1 MFLVFLCAWAFGQVQ
16 PDPRVLVKQAG
27 ATTGQVLKWDGAKW
41 IPDTDIGADGNGI
54 YSGSGTSP
62 ANTVVTQAG
71 ELSIKNVNSYDFKIG
86 DVDNAVLGDGFSVT
100 PTGVTM
106 GNIFGD
112 SDTYI
117 FSGKGL
123 FGNYLRTNASNLV
136 QGGTNT
142 IWTILGGD
150 FKFADSRGTQ
160 LGLEYS
166 GNYSSA
172 ILGNARSIP
181 DIGTVKSIYTAG
193 TGISLTP
200 SGNNVV
206 IANTSTDNN
215 GIYTGSGTVPN
226 NTTATLTDDFTFSGV
241 DNTGTQSPKFRVT
254 ATGTDPGVQVWK
266 VGNDSLQLSFL
277 SGEPIL
283 EYAGQSGNDFWIK
296 TGVHD
301 LRIDGSSFQTY
312 PTKNIFGGYVA
323 TPYVQVAANT
333 TINENIQNVDVLG
346 ATGSVTLT
354 FDNTTNLL
362 GTYSKTV
369 TVRNRGAHNV
379 VLSRGSQ
386 SWEWSDF
393 TGANTA
399 SNQTLLPG
407 ETGIMFWEDAGVTDY
422 YVLQKI
428 PSTFASGS
436 GDILN
441 GGNTGAVVIGTN
453 DNNTLSF
460 ETNGVTRATISTGSS
475 DGGKLTISNVSA
487 NTSTPE
493 DAITVQSNSNGTAST
508 GFGPALFLQGES
520 STTNNRNMARIGAV
534 WTTAT
539 DASREA
545 KLSFQLGNNASTLAE
560 VANINVSGND
570 LGQLSVGS
578 STPVTIQPTGLTTST
593 NFTVGNSANTLTLG
607 GAVGTV
613 VMSSSVNGYAIDI
626 NASGNT
632 GFVAVGGT
640 TASTITA
647 GTKTNMDF
655 PQGFTASSG
664 TSTFNNILLSGTI
677 NQSGTAT
684 GEVHGLHVNHTITS
698 ALKYRGVQLDV
709 DGTNVSGIYQTGANA
724 TNNFVGKTFFGATTA
739 PTAMLHLGAGTTTLA
754 PLKLTSGTNLTTP
767 QAGAIEWDGTSLFV
781 TQTTGPTRK
790 TIAYTS
796 DITGGEVI
804 ISPASLSTDQNNW
817 NPTDL
822 ATATIIRMTSSV
834 NLLMITGITAPS
846 AAKKLT
852 LVNTGSNT
860 FILTAQDANSSA
872 ANRLQFKK
880 DVPLFPGGSV
890 TVMYDLTSA
899 VWRLEST
906 AYEHKFVSD
915 REVSMEWSKIY
926 VSDVA
931 GDGIQT
937 TGGTANAPTATTAAS
952 LNLTAPSAESYH
964 LLGEYLAG
972 NIQYFYSSNSS
983 RISAY
988 AETTIVTPAN
998 LSDATNN
1005 YAIAGG
1011 FFAAIG
1017 ASEPQGMSIFY
1028 NHSVNGGKWLCYTK
1042 GTSSSTVDSGV
1053 TFAVST
1059 KYKLAVQARPDNSV
1073 VYFIDDVLVG
1083 KTTTNMPTQALW
1095 AGSHFFKIAG
1105 TGRAYSVYNMEAR
1118 QIR

>member
-1 MFLVFLCAWAFGQVQ
+1 MKKTGSIFLFLVFGCALAFGQVQ

-27 ATTGQVLKWDGAKW
+27 ATTGQVLKWDGTKW
-41 IPDTDIGADGNGI
+41 VPDTDIGADGNGI
-54 YSGSGTSP
+54 YS
-62 ANTVVTQAG
+62 
-71 ELSIKNVNSYDFKIG
+71 
-86 DVDNAVLGDGFSVT
+86 
-100 PTGVTM
+100 
-106 GNIFGD
+106 
-112 SDTYI
+112 
-117 FSGKGL
+117 
-123 FGNYLRTNASNLV
+123 
-136 QGGTNT
+136 
-142 IWTILGGD
+142 
-150 FKFADSRGTQ
+150 
-160 LGLEYS
+160 
-166 GNYSSA
+166 
-172 ILGNARSIP
+172 
-181 DIGTVKSIYTAG
+181 
-193 TGISLTP
+193 
-200 SGNNVV
+200 
-206 IANTSTDNN
+206 
-215 GIYTGSGTVPN
+215 GSGTVPN
-226 NTTATLTDDFTFSGV
+226 NTTATLTDDFTFAGV
-241 DNTGTQSPKFRVT
+241 DNTGTQAPKFRVT

-266 VGNDSLQLSFL
+266 VGNDSLQLSFIA
-277 SGEPIL
+277 GEPTI
-283 EYAGQSGNDFWIK
+283 EYAGQSANDLWIK

-301 LRIDGSSFQTY
+301 LRIDGASFQTY

-333 TINENIQNVDVLG
+333 TINENIQSVDVLG

-362 GTYSKTV
+362 GTYSKTI

-407 ETGIMFWEDAGVTDY
+407 ETGTMFWEDAGTTDY

-493 DAITVQSNSNGTAST
+493 DAFVVQSNSNGTAST

-520 STTNNRNMARIGAV
+520 STTNNRNMARVGAV

-545 KLSFQLGNNASTLAE
+545 KLSFQLGNNASTLTE
-560 VANINVSGND
+560 VANINVSGSD
-570 LGQLSVGS
+570 IGQLSVGS
-578 STPVTIQPTGLTTST
+578 STPVTLQPTGLTIGT
-593 NFTVGNSANTLTLG
+593 NFAIGGGSNTLTLG
-607 GAVGTV
+607 GGVGQV
-613 VMSSSVNGYAIDI
+613 VMNGTSNGYAIDI

-632 GFVAVGGT
+632 GFVGIGGT

-647 GTKTNMDF
+647 GTKTNVEF
-655 PQGFTASSG
+655 PQGFTVSSG
-664 TSTFNNILLSGTI
+664 SGTFNNILLSGTI

-684 GEVHGLHVNHTITS
+684 GEVHGIHVNHTITS

-767 QAGAIEWDGTSLFV
+767 QAGAIEWDGTNLFV

-796 DITGGEVI
+796 DITGGGYSTVQEEGTSQTQRAIINFVGSTATATDNATKTDVTFDSDVNALASTASTGLYSVTGTGTSATRTITAPAAGITVSNGDGVSGNPTLALANDLSAVEGLSSNGVAVRTGTDTWAVRTITAGAGISISNGDGVSGNPTISATAGGEVV
-804 ISPASLSTDQNNW
+804 ISPASFSTDQNNW

-822 ATATIIRMTSSV
+822 ATATIIRVTSSV
-834 NLLMITGITAPS
+834 NLLMITGITAPATS
-846 AAKKLT
+846 KKLI
-852 LVNTGSNT
+852 LVNIGSNT
-860 FILTAQDANSSA
+860 LLLTAQDANSSA
-872 ANRLQFKK
+872 ANRFQFKK
-880 DVPLFPGGSV
+880 DVPIFPGGSV
-890 TVMYDLTSA
+890 TILYDLTSA
-899 VWRLEST
+899 VWRLESSSL
-906 AYEHKFVSD
+906 EHKFVSD
-915 REVSMEWSKIY
+915 REVSVQYQANYINEIS
-926 VSDVA
+926 
-931 GDGIQT
+931 GDANLSS
-937 TGGTANAPTATTAAS
+937 GGTYVAPTATTPAGV
-952 LNLTAPSAESYH
+952 LMNAPSTYSYN
-964 LLGEYLAG
+964 LIGEYLSG
-972 NIQYFYSSNSS
+972 NIQYFYSSNSA
-983 RISAY
+983 RVSAY
-988 AETTIVTPAN
+988 TETTIVTPSS

-1005 YAIAGG
+1005 YALAGG
-1011 FFAAIG
+1011 FLVSAAA

-1028 NHSVNGGKWLCYTK
+1028 NHSVNSGKWLCYTK
-1042 GTSSSTVDSGV
+1042 GSSSSTVDSGV

-1059 KYKLAVQARPDNSV
+1059 KYKLAVQVRPDNSV

-1083 KTTTNMPTQALW
+1083 KTTTNMPTSALF
-1095 AGSHFFKIAG
+1095 AGTQFSKLAG
-1105 TGRAYSVYNMEAR
+1105 TGRTYTVYNMEAR